1 MSPTPQH
8 TDRAQSDPRNE
19 TTVQPRQSSSPKGAY
34 VARSVRA
41 CFTARILLFVLSSAI
56 DFAPMSDL
64 MNYNHLFSVK
74 NLVNDAVVTNA
85 ELVQSRKVA
94 FIRFWSDVIEIR
106 GEPIDTLGDSAS
118 NRFVQSL

>member
-1 MSPTPQH
+1 
-8 TDRAQSDPRNE
+8 
-19 TTVQPRQSSSPKGAY
+19 